1 MTPRKPNSALRSF
14 ARVILSNKM
23 EVTVY
28 IPGEGHN
35 LQDFSNVLVHG
46 GGAQD
51 LPGVKYSIIRGVRD
65 TAGVKGRK
73 QSRSVYGEKK
83 AKLNIKK

>member
-14 ARVILSNKM
+14 ARVVLSNKM

-35 LQDFSNVLVHG
+35 LQDFSSVLIQG
-46 GGAQD
+46 GGAQEHQGFEYCAS
-51 LPGVKYSIIRGVRD
+51 LAKAIKSIHEE
-65 TAGVKGRK
+65 T
-73 QSRSVYGEKK
+73 SVSS
-83 AKLNIKK
+83 LFV